1 VDGSWFDIVDAVRN
15 RLPDCPVIP
24 FADVA
29 ADELPTDDT
38 DHVVEFSP
46 GRSRTRRLV
55 SLVSEAAL
63 WQYQVAYPVP
73 IDESAR
79 IEALKAYDI
88 DVAFVGRIRLRS
100 AADGL

>member
-38 DHVVEFSP
+38 DHVVSSSP
-46 GRSRTRRLV
+46 GRSRTPPTGWCHSSPKLHCGSTR
-55 SLVSEAAL
+55 
-63 WQYQVAYPVP
+63 
-73 IDESAR
+73 
-79 IEALKAYDI
+79 
-88 DVAFVGRIRLRS
+88 
-100 AADGL
+100 